1 MKKQVKINGTPV
13 GKIQIGYPAIILEG
27 ENTRH
32 TSTVLA
38 IYAKSRRKLVFETK
52 NTVYFLEYAE
62 QTVPDG
68 VLSGG
73 KALIRKLTSFRAG
86 GNRHA

>member
-38 IYAKSRRKLVFETK
+38 IYAKSRRKLIFETR
-52 NTVYFLEYAE
+52 NTVYFLEYPTE
-62 QTVPDG
+62 SDG
-68 VLSGG
+68 IISGG
-73 KALIRKLTSFRAG
+73 KALFQKLTSFRP
-86 GNRHA
+86 

>member
-13 GKIQIGYPAIILEG
+13 GKIQIGYPAVIHEG

-52 NTVYFLEYAE
+52 NTVYFLEYPTE
-62 QTVPDG
+62 SEG
-68 VLSGG
+68 RISSG
-73 KALIRKLTSFRAG
+73 KALIQKLTSFRAG

>member
-1 MKKQVKINGTPV
+1 MRISGTPA
-13 GKIQIGYPAIILEG
+13 GEIQIGYPATILEG
-27 ENTRH
+27 KNTRH

>member
-13 GKIQIGYPAIILEG
+13 GKIQIGYPAVILEG

-52 NTVYFLEYAE
+52 NMVY
-62 QTVPDG
+62 
-68 VLSGG
+68 S
-73 KALIRKLTSFRAG
+73 S
-86 GNRHA
+86 